1 MTAEDPQSA
10 ASAIQELNT
19 LTRGAFAATQS
30 QERAQLLKSWLET
43 QPSLTDLN
51 RVYKEM
57 SGRDKGAAKVLKEA
71 IDSLKREHHQEELVV
86 GWSLKAQHVLSQ
98 HPFVMG
104 DALAWVRD
112 AAKAGAPLSK
122 EPLAGLK
129 AQLSERIKSV
139 EDLQQQCMV
148 RREGVH
154 LLMQRMDNLSAREW
168 SHAQA
173 ALAAVQ
179 EDVEQGIAA
188 LDKLLQHPDW
198 PHVDLRFPSQ
208 IEQSRQLLW
217 AAWQAFEAAGQA
229 AAAASQDPQAPL
241 PGVHAWAESIQR
253 MRHPESVPAPQAKP
267 EAETPKTV
275 AKPEPTPEE
284 LAQRQAVHAQRVELL
299 AQAVA
304 LTRWVG
310 EETAPVEKGAQEVQA
325 QEVQAQDQPGQDQDA
340 ALNQPAEATLTQEE
354 VVSASET
361 QETQETQAA
370 DGVEKNEQTQQAD
383 SNKADPAQAKPQAKP
398 QAAGHWEA
406 AQPVRQIQQQLRTLR
421 EAWKALDHQAPIH
434 HGLWRK
440 FDQAC
445 NRAYPFVK
453 AWLGE
458 LKEQNQSHLA
468 QRETLIAQ
476 VQEWTAK
483 LGDSPDWK
491 QVQRD
496 LQHFSDEWRHCGH
509 LNEKSFTQILPQWK
523 AAIKAAEAPLHHA
536 VRENIAQRK
545 QLIDEAKAL
554 SEQSPLPIES
564 IKALQARW
572 QQVSQTIAI
581 DRRLGQKL
589 WESFRQPIDEAFAR
603 NPKPARGPGRQAP
616 ASRAPLTPH
625 EQAVMAATQELE
637 QAIAQRDAA
646 RIQVAR
652 DALQTS
658 LRSSQAASTAASTAT
673 PALPVTPPVETAQPA
688 SVENVGEEN
697 QATSLGDPTHSE
709 QAAQGQEQSL
719 EPAPVKAPIAPRKV
733 VAVRGDD
740 RHKIERPIADG
751 RRDRGQGGPGGRS
764 SGRDGRDGRDGRAG
778 RDGRDHEARGPRL
791 SDSVFMAQ
799 RLALE
804 KAEKA
809 MRTLSAQAHGEHLRQ
824 LIDCWK
830 SRDVNQL
837 PSAKS
842 LGKGLDSTQWQ
853 SWKAAL
859 ADAPKNHDATAW
871 IRLDMAAGLP
881 SPASD
886 QAQRRAYQL
895 QLLTQRHAATPEQT
909 WPQEVAKVLS
919 TAHSPSGEQRLQD
932 ALKVLLGRR

>member
-1 MTAEDPQSA
+1 MTADDPQSA
-10 ASAIQELNT
+10 ASATQELNA
-19 LTRGAFAATQS
+19 LTGGAFAATQS
-30 QERAQLLKSWLET
+30 QERTSLLKAWLLT
-43 QPSLTDLN
+43 QPSLADLN
-51 RVYKEM
+51 RVHREM
-57 SGRDKGAAKVLKEA
+57 SARDKGAAKVLKEA
-71 IDSLKREHHQEELVV
+71 IDLLKREHHQEELVLE
-86 GWSLKAQHVLSQ
+86 WTLKAQSALSQ

-104 DALAWVRD
+104 DALAWIRD

-168 SHAQA
+168 PHAQA
-173 ALAAVQ
+173 SLGAVK
-179 EDVEQGIAA
+179 EDVEQGISA
-188 LDKLLQHPDW
+188 LDRLVQHPDW

-217 AAWQAFEAAGQA
+217 AAWQAFDAAGQVASLA
-229 AAAASQDPQAPL
+229 AQDPQAPL
-241 PGVHAWAESIQR
+241 PGVPAWAESILR
-253 MRHPESVPAPQAKP
+253 MRQPQAAATAHPKP
-267 EAETPKTV
+267 DVEPVKPV

-304 LTRWVG
+304 LTKWVSDPQALPEG
-310 EETAPVEKGAQEVQA
+310 EAPAQEAPVQEAPAQEAPA
-325 QEVQAQDQPGQDQDA
+325 QEA
-340 ALNQPAEATLTQEE
+340 
-354 VVSASET
+354 
-361 QETQETQAA
+361 
-370 DGVEKNEQTQQAD
+370 
-383 SNKADPAQAKPQAKP
+383 PAQEAPAQEAPAQEAPAQEAPAQEAPAQEAPVQEAPVQEAPVQEAPTQHIQIKHQEP
-398 QAAGHWEA
+398 GHWEA
-406 AQPVRQIQQQLRTLR
+406 ALPVRQIQQQLRTLR
-421 EAWKALDHQAPIH
+421 DAWKALDHQAPIH

-453 AWLGE
+453 SWLGE
-458 LKEQNQSHLA
+458 IKEQNQSHLA
-468 QRETLIAQ
+468 QREALIAQ

-496 LQHFSDEWRHCGH
+496 LQHFSEQWRHCGH
-509 LNEKSFTQILPQWK
+509 LNEKAFTQILPQWK
-523 AAIKAAEAPLHHA
+523 AAMKAAEAPLNQA
-536 VRENIAQRK
+536 VRDNIAQRK

-554 SEQSPLPIES
+554 GEQSPLPIEA

-572 QQVSQTIAI
+572 QQVSQAMAI

-603 NPKPARGPGRQAP
+603 NPKPARGPGRQGP
-616 ASRAPLTPH
+616 VSHAPLSPH
-625 EQAVMAATQELE
+625 EQAIMSATQELE

-646 RIQVAR
+646 RIQAAR
-652 DALQTS
+652 DALQAS
-658 LRSSQAASTAASTAT
+658 LRSSQ
-673 PALPVTPPVETAQPA
+673 PVQSGVDQP
-688 SVENVGEEN
+688 S
-697 QATSLGDPTHSE
+697 
-709 QAAQGQEQSL
+709 AAQAQDVPQAHEAEATRDDPVAS
-719 EPAPVKAPIAPRKV
+719 EPAPAPAAPRKV

-740 RHKIERPIADG
+740 RHKIERPVVEG
-751 RRDRGQGGPGGRS
+751 RRDRPGHGAAAGRM
-764 SGRDGRDGRDGRAG
+764 GRDGRGHESRAP
-778 RDGRDHEARGPRL
+778 RGPRL
-791 SDSVFMAQ
+791 SDAVFLAQ
-799 RLALE
+799 RMALE
-804 KAEKA
+804 KADKA

-830 SRDVNQL
+830 SRDVAQL
-837 PSAKS
+837 PSAKL
-842 LGKGLDSTQWQ
+842 LGKGLDSVQWQ
-853 SWKAAL
+853 SWKTAL
-859 ADAPKNHDATAW
+859 ADAPRAGDATAW

-881 SPASD
+881 SPAAD
-886 QAQRRAYQL
+886 QTQRRAYQL

-909 WPQEVAKVLS
+909 WAKEVAKVLS
-919 TAHSPSGEQRLQD
+919 SAHTPEGEKRLQD